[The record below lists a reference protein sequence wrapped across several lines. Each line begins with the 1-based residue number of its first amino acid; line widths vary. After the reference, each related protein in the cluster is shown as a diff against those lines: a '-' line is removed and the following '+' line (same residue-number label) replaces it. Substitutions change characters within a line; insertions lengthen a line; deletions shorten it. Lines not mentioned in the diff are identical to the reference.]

1 MTTNGRAPSF
11 PRDEQESGMSLR
23 LKVALVAF
31 VAGLLLV
38 GCDENRAPQD
48 PVTTPPAAV
57 GMITS

>member
-1 MTTNGRAPSF
+1 
-11 PRDEQESGMSLR
+11 MSLR
-23 LKVALVAF
+23 LKVALVAV